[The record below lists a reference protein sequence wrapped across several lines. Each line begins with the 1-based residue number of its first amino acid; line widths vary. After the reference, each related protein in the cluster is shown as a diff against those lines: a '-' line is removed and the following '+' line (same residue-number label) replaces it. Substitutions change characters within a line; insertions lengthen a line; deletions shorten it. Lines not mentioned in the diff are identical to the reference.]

1 MSLRGPALPAVTGG
15 STPSPAHLSTQD
27 RVVSMGAVSGSVEK
41 PQDYQS
47 IGYKGLDPASVFI
60 SWMTPG
66 NLLPLSEAHLPFCKM
81 ETDNTVLQGED
92 LEIGRASCRER
103 V

>member
-1 MSLRGPALPAVTGG
+1 MLLWIHAPL
-15 STPSPAHLSTQD
+15 TPRL
-27 RVVSMGAVSGSVEK
+27 SVEK

-92 LEIGRASCRER
+92 LAR
-103 V
+103 VSPLYTTHPWLHVGSWSPSAQPNMKG